1 MSVSYRETAIHAARV
16 AERRPMIVGLGA
28 IGSWVARWL
37 EANGISFTAYDDD
50 VVSLKNVGAGAFA
63 LSDVG
68 TLKASAIGSGCYSFR
83 WDETRANSRSSVWFA
98 CADHGATRRQM
109 AEYARLY
116 DTPMYCAKANGAD
129 FQIWPVRDADE
140 RADFI
145 AFDEAAEANPVR
157 VPCGHSS
164 VGRVASIGAAAA
176 LLSAWLKIDVTPDEV
191 EKSYGVAFDPAIG
204 HILPKRWEANREKAE
219 LDAHEAARQAFDKSI
234 DALRAASDEMATQDL
249 QQMRRERRE
258 RRRRLRTSIHA
269 RAIVIL
275 DEGGAMETAAR
286 VAVLDQTPQ
295 RPLERIAQAEANI
308 AAREIEAA
316 LSVPETIRI
325 EQVSA

>member
-1 MSVSYRETAIHAARV
+1 M
-16 AERRPMIVGLGA
+16 
-28 IGSWVARWL
+28 
-37 EANGISFTAYDDD
+37 
-50 VVSLKNVGAGAFA
+50 KNVGAGAFA

-68 TLKASAIGSGCYSFR
+68 TLKASAIGTGCYSFR
-83 WDETRANSRSSVWFA
+83 WDETRANGRSSVWLA

-116 DTPMYCAKANGAD
+116 DTPMYCAKANGAE
-129 FQIWPVRDADE
+129 FQIWSIRDAHE
-140 RADFI
+140 RADFQ
-145 AFDEAAEANPVR
+145 AFDEAAEADPVR

-219 LDAHEAARQAFDKSI
+219 ADAHEAARQAFEKSI
-234 DALRAASDEMATQDL
+234 DAMRAASDEMASQDL
-249 QQMRRERRE
+249 QQMRDERRE
-258 RRRRLRTSIHA
+258 RRRRLRTSIHM
-269 RAIVIL
+269 RAVVML
-275 DEGGAMETAAR
+275 DGGATAASASR
-286 VAVLDQTPQ
+286 AAVLDQTPR
-295 RPLERIAQAEANI
+295 RPLEHIVQAETNI